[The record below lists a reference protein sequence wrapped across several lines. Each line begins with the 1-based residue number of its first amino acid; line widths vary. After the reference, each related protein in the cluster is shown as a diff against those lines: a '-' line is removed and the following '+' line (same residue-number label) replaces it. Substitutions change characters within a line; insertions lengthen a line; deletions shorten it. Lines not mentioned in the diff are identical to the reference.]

1 MHEFIHE
8 SLNASHKNNGK
19 SNYRICNY
27 ENKSHNNCRRLV
39 VIHNLTLV
47 LTLNELLYHI
57 NQTRLIPTVRL
68 VEKL

>member
-47 LTLNELLYHI
+47 LTLF
-57 NQTRLIPTVRL
+57 Q
-68 VEKL
+68 